1 MGPAGITTDEVPE
14 QVSLQDLDA
23 LRSVLDAIP
32 QPIFIKDDQLRFV
45 AMNRAMCEL
54 MGQPHER
61 LVGKTDHDFIP
72 KEHADVFQRVDRLVL
87 ETGEV
92 NENEELIPGA
102 HGEIRTIVTRKKRAC
117 LANGARLVVGS
128 ITDISELKQ
137 REASSRLLFD
147 SNPLPMWVFELESLR
162 FLAVNQAAVE
172 HYGYSREQFLAMTL
186 LDIRPAGD
194 ADLLRDVVAA
204 KDRDSAADRI
214 WRHIK
219 ADGSE
224 IDVAS
229 YTQFMDYEGR
239 PAWMVA
245 LIDVT
250 ERQRATNELRRT
262 RQFLDTVIENVPAML
277 FVKEASE
284 HRYILMNRAGEELL
298 GIPSEELIGKN
309 DYDFLPKEE
318 ADSFFVRDQ
327 EVLRADRLQIVEEEK
342 IQTRHNGV
350 RDVVTKRL
358 AVDSE
363 DGKSKYLLGVAE
375 DITDRK
381 RAVERIAHLAN
392 HDALTDLPNR
402 PAFNERLSF
411 TLERAAATSEPFAVL
426 CLDLDHFK
434 DVNDVF
440 GHAAG
445 DALLGEMG
453 KRLTAAASG
462 AFLAR
467 VGGDEFTLIVDGPQP
482 ETAIA
487 LADRLMETVVDDFQ
501 FEGHRFRIGLSIGM
515 AFFPSDGTDATTLLG
530 NADAALYR
538 AKADGRGVFRVFEA
552 DMDKRLR
559 ERRALQKDLQL
570 AVLRKELSLDY
581 QPQALISGEI
591 VGFEALVRW
600 HHPRHGLISP
610 AAFIPLAEESGLIIS
625 IGEWILREA
634 CREAASW
641 PKPIQIA
648 VNLSPIQFR
657 HGDLPNLIHAILME
671 TGLAAGRLELE
682 ITEGVLFDDFSRAT
696 SILRRLKALGV
707 RIAMDDF
714 GTGYSS
720 LSYLQ
725 SFPFDK
731 IKIDQSF
738 TSMIKK
744 NPQSAAII
752 RAIVG
757 LGRGLSMNIVAEGV
771 ETADQLDFLRAEDCN
786 EVQGFLVGRPFPIDK
801 YAEQVGRPAKPKRRA
816 CPQLELDLAR
826 ARRLCRRVGRQ

>member
-1 MGPAGITTDEVPE
+1 MGPAGIITDEVPE

-23 LRSVLDAIP
+23 LRSVLDAVP

-54 MGQPHER
+54 MGQPYER

-87 ETGEV
+87 ETGDV

-137 REASSRLLFD
+137 RESSSRLLFD
-147 SNPLPMWVFELESLR
+147 SNPLPMWVFDLENLR
-162 FLAVNQAAVE
+162 FLAVNAAAVE
-172 HYGYSREQFLAMTL
+172 HYGYSREQFLGMTV

-204 KDRDSAADRI
+204 HDRDSAADRV

-219 ADGSE
+219 ADGTE

-229 YTQFMDYEGR
+229 YTQVMHYEGR

-250 ERQRATNELRRT
+250 ERQRATDELRRT

-309 DYDFLPKEE
+309 DYDFMPKEE

-358 AVDSE
+358 AVESQ

-381 RAVERIAHLAN
+381 LAVERIAHLAN

-426 CLDLDHFK
+426 CMDLDHFK

-445 DALLGEMG
+445 DALLCEMG
-453 KRLTAAASG
+453 KRLMAAASG

-482 ETAIA
+482 ATAIA

-501 FEGHRFRIGLSIGM
+501 FEGHRFRIGLSVGM

-559 ERRALQKDLQL
+559 ERRALQKDLQS
-570 AVLRKELSLDY
+570 AVLRKELLLDY

-600 HHPRHGLISP
+600 HHPRLGLISP

-738 TSMIKK
+738 ISMIKK

-801 YAEQVGRPAKPKRRA
+801 YAEQVGRPAKPKRR
-816 CPQLELDLAR
+816 LA
-826 ARRLCRRVGRQ
+826 GS

>member
-1 MGPAGITTDEVPE
+1 MGHSGVTTDEMPE
-14 QVSLQDLDA
+14 QVSLQHLDA

-45 AMNRAMCEL
+45 VMNRAMCEL

-61 LVGKTDHDFIP
+61 LVGKTDHDFVP

-87 ETGEV
+87 ESGEV

-147 SNPLPMWVFELESLR
+147 SNPLPMWVFELDSLR

-172 HYGYSREQFLAMTL
+172 HYGYSREQFLAMTVP
-186 LDIRPAGD
+186 DIRPADD
-194 ADLLRDVVAA
+194 ADLLRDLIASNDRQAA
-204 KDRDSAADRI
+204 TDRI

-229 YTQFMDYEGR
+229 YCQFLQYEGH

-250 ERQRATNELRRT
+250 ERQRANEELRRT

-298 GIPSEELIGKN
+298 GIPSEELIGKS
-309 DYDFLPKEE
+309 DYDFMAKEE

-402 PAFNERLSF
+402 PAFAERLNF
-411 TLERAAATSEPFAVL
+411 TLERAASASEKFAVL
-426 CLDLDHFK
+426 CLDLDRFK

-445 DALLGEMG
+445 DALLGEMS
-453 KRLTAAASG
+453 KRLAAAAGG

-482 ETAIA
+482 DAAIA

-501 FEGHRFRIGLSIGM
+501 FEGHRFRIGLSVGM
-515 AFFPSDGTDATTLLG
+515 AFFPSDGADATTLLS

-538 AKADGRGVFRVFEA
+538 AKADGRGVFRMFEA

-570 AVLRKELSLDY
+570 AVLRKELSLHY

-600 HHPRHGLISP
+600 HHPKHGLISP

-641 PKPIQIA
+641 PNPIQIA
-648 VNLSPIQFR
+648 VNLSPVQFR

-671 TGLAAGRLELE
+671 TGLGAGRLELE
-682 ITEGVLFDDFSRAT
+682 ITEGVLFDDFSRAS

-786 EVQGFLVGRPFPIDK
+786 EVQGFLVGRPFPIEK
-801 YAEQVGRPAKPKRRA
+801 YAVEVGRPAQAGPSRRRRHDA
-816 CPQLELDLAR
+816 PREAAR
-826 ARRLCRRVGRQ
+826 

>member
-1 MGPAGITTDEVPE
+1 
-14 QVSLQDLDA
+14 
-23 LRSVLDAIP
+23 
-32 QPIFIKDDQLRFV
+32 
-45 AMNRAMCEL
+45 
-54 MGQPHER
+54 
-61 LVGKTDHDFIP
+61 
-72 KEHADVFQRVDRLVL
+72 
-87 ETGEV
+87 
-92 NENEELIPGA
+92 
-102 HGEIRTIVTRKKRAC
+102 
-117 LANGARLVVGS
+117 
-128 ITDISELKQ
+128 
-137 REASSRLLFD
+137 
-147 SNPLPMWVFELESLR
+147 
-162 FLAVNQAAVE
+162 
-172 HYGYSREQFLAMTL
+172 MTV
-186 LDIRPAGD
+186 LDIRSADD
-194 ADLLRDVVAA
+194 ADIILEMTAA
-204 KDRDSAADRI
+204 NDRNSATDRV

-219 ADGSE
+219 ADGGE

-229 YTQFMDYEGR
+229 YCQFLQYQGR

-250 ERQRATNELRRT
+250 ERQRANDELRRT

-298 GIPSEELIGKN
+298 GIPSEELIGKS

-327 EVLRADRLQIVEEEK
+327 EVWRADRLQIVEEEK

-350 RDVVTKRL
+350 RDVMTKRL

-402 PAFNERLSF
+402 PAFNERLNF
-411 TLERAAATSEPFAVL
+411 TLERAAAASESFAVL
-426 CLDLDHFK
+426 CLDLDRFK

-453 KRLTAAASG
+453 RRLIAAAGG

-482 ETAIA
+482 DTAVA

-501 FEGHRFRIGLSIGM
+501 FEGHRFRIGLSVGM
-515 AFFPSDGTDATTLLG
+515 AFFPGDGADASALLG

-538 AKADGRGVFRVFEA
+538 AKADGRGVFRMFEA

-559 ERRALQKDLQL
+559 ERRALQKDLQS
-570 AVLRKELSLDY
+570 AVIRKELSLDY
-581 QPQALISGEI
+581 QPQALMSGDI

-641 PKPIQIA
+641 PKPVQIA

-657 HGDLPNLIHAILME
+657 HGDLPNLIHSILME

-786 EVQGFLVGRPFPIDK
+786 EVQGFLVGRPFPIEK
-801 YAEQVGRPAKPKRRA
+801 YAEQVGRPLQRKRRI
-816 CPQLELDLAR
+816 
-826 ARRLCRRVGRQ
+826 ARR